1 MNDNIYYELRF
12 LVENQEVRVPG
23 GRDRALAHSLAQD
36 FSQKYKVGV
45 SVYATTQQLVASAF
59 EGQLERMDI

>member
-12 LVENQEVRVPG
+12 LADGKEVRVSG
-23 GRDRALAHSLAQD
+23 SHDRALAHSLAQD

-45 SVYATTQQLVASAF
+45 SVYAVTQQLVASAF